1 MRKFLVV
8 LFFLSCLS
16 SSFSQSLIGCWNG
29 KLSIGFNSL
38 NLVFHIDNAQTV
50 TMDSPDQGAYQIPT
64 SVTYFSS
71 DSVSVEMKQL
81 GAAFR
86 GKLANG
92 IIKGVFSQG
101 GYDFPLE
108 LKPGNI
114 LLNRPQNPVSPLP
127 YHTQEVSFKNETVT
141 LGGTLTYPV
150 NFKKGCP
157 VVLLISGSG
166 QQNRDEEIMGH
177 KPFLV
182 LADYLA
188 RHGIATLR
196 YDDRGVGQS
205 TGMLDSLTMDDEILD
220 AQSGIQY
227 LRRLHQF
234 GKVGVIGHSEGG
246 TIGLMLASKK
256 KIDFLVS
263 MAGPILP
270 NDSILLMQNYDLLM
284 VAGCDSATSKN
295 YCKALDRVFKYILST
310 ANRQT
315 TQLNADMTL
324 AGLTY
329 DINLPQ
335 GMKDNL
341 RAVLKTNNPWF
352 KSFLAFNPTSAVGK
366 INCPVFAL
374 GGSKDLQVRSSAN
387 LSATKRLL
395 PTSVTKEY
403 SGLNH
408 LFQPC
413 TTGMVTEYSKI
424 ETTIADIVLQDIAQW
439 IIQVASRN

>member
-1 MRKFLVV
+1 MMP
-8 LFFLSCLS
+8 
-16 SSFSQSLIGCWNG
+16 SFARSLLGCWNG
-29 KLSIGFNSL
+29 KLLIGLNSL
-38 NLVFHIDNAQTV
+38 NLVFHIDNVQTV

-64 SVTYFSS
+64 SVTYLSS

-81 GAAFR
+81 GASFR
-86 GKLANG
+86 GKLDNG

-114 LLNRPQNPVSPLP
+114 QLKRPQNPVATLP
-127 YHTQEVSFKNETVT
+127 YHTQEVSFKNGVVT

-150 NFKKGCP
+150 NFRKGCP
-157 VVLLISGSG
+157 VALLISGSG
-166 QQNRDEEIMGH
+166 LQNRDEEIMGH

-205 TGMLDSLTMDDEILD
+205 TGKLDSLTMDDEILD

-227 LRRLHQF
+227 LRGLHQF

-284 VAGCDSATSKN
+284 VAGCDSVTSKN

-310 ANRQT
+310 TNRPAT
-315 TQLNADMTL
+315 LLNADMTL

-335 GMKDNL
+335 EMKDNL
-341 RAVLKTNNPWF
+341 RAVLKTNNLWF
-352 KSFLAFNPTSAVGK
+352 KSFLAFDPTSAVDK
-366 INCPVFAL
+366 IHCPVFAL

-387 LSATKRLL
+387 LSATKRLI
-395 PTSVTKEY
+395 PTAITKEY
-403 SGLNH
+403 QGLNH

-424 ETTIADIVLQDIAQW
+424 ETTISDIVLKDIAQW
-439 IIQVASRN
+439 IIQMASRN